1 VERRQPPAFQGKGR
15 ETMRHLTFAA
25 ASLLAMLFVAACD
38 NAGDDAEA
46 PAAPQQTPP
55 AAQ

>member
-1 VERRQPPAFQGKGR
+1 
-15 ETMRHLTFAA
+15 MRHLTLAA